1 MQSLVKDTNFG
12 IEKIKQEGANI
23 YFILSKKKNIN
34 KIKKIPLVKKFLKQ
48 YHNNLKKIKSILKY
62 YKDKQIIFYG
72 AGGFCCA
79 AIHLYKIDKKIIHR
93 ILDSDK
99 NKIDKEFLH
108 IDKKIQRNNV
118 NLNSDNLAIIT
129 SYYADDIFKIIKK
142 KKKFQKILC

>member
-1 MQSLVKDTNFG
+1 M
-12 IEKIKQEGANI
+12 
-23 YFILSKKKNIN
+23 
-34 KIKKIPLVKKFLKQ
+34 
-48 YHNNLKKIKSILKY
+48 KY

-99 NKIDKEFLH
+99 NKINKEFLH
-108 IDKKIQRNNV
+108 IDKKIQRNNI

-129 SYYADDIFKIIKK
+129 SYYADDILKLIKK
-142 KKKFQKILC
+142 KNISKNIMLIHPEIKLKRLK